1 MESLTDETSTI
12 YTIQDELPGVID
24 RDGELIDYDQ
34 SYSYSGLD
42 IKTDKN
48 GCVPVYPDELDYYK
62 EHGSLPPNYMRT
74 DVSLE
79 ADIEFEKFVEESKK
93 KSLPK
98 ETHDETVVQLV
109 RK

>member
-1 MESLTDETSTI
+1 MTDEMSTI

-34 SYSYSGLD
+34 DYSCSGFD

-98 ETHDETVVQLV
+98 ETHVETVVLLS
-109 RK
+109 RR